1 MQTGTGQRACARS
14 RALTVWL
21 PHRCWGMV
29 FPAPGAAS
37 VARMNRLAKIADELE
52 EMEAQGPGAAAHA
65 LSWKQVEAVEAARE
79 ENLAT
84 EAEAAAEGP

>member
-1 MQTGTGQRACARS
+1 
-14 RALTVWL
+14 
-21 PHRCWGMV
+21 
-29 FPAPGAAS
+29 
-37 VARMNRLAKIADELE
+37 MNRLAKIADELE